1 MTYDLPFAIGDTLIL
16 REPWGE
22 ESLCR
27 AEEISLSLCPDGS
40 LFAVYGVRDLK
51 TGLLRR
57 SLATRGRLRP
67 AEKN

>member
-1 MTYDLPFAIGDTLIL
+1 MTYELPFALGDTLIL

-27 AEEISLSLCPDGS
+27 AEEVTVSLGPDGR

-67 AEKN
+67 AEKT